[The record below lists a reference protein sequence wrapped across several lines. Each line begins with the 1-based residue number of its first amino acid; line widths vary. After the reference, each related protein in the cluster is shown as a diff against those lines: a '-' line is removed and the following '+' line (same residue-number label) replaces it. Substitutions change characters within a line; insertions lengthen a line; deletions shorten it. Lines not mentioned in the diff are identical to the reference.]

1 MGDILQGLYEAGRLI
16 VTLDADLL
24 EISLRSLYVTLTAVA
39 IAALIGLPMG
49 AWVLCFLLVERGVNG
64 RSLINFLS
72 QKGM

>member
-39 IAALIGLPMG
+39 IAALIGLPT
-49 AWVLCFLLVERGVNG
+49 VSYTHLTLPTILLV
-64 RSLINFLS
+64 
-72 QKGM
+72 